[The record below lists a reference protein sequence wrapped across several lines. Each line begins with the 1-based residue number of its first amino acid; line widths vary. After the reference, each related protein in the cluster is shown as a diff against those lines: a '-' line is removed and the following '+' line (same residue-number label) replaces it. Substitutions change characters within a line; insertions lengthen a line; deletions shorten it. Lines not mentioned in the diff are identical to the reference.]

1 MHSREIASSLYR
13 ECKLTEAIEAQMEWL
28 RSNPSDMGARLFLF
42 ELLAFDGQWE
52 RAQRQALALQTNDA
66 ESDAA
71 VGLYQKCLLS
81 EGKRDLVYQGLAQP
95 RVLGPLTDSLK
106 IRLEAFHAEPEIQ
119 DRLIHQAIE
128 LEITRGNPAMVLN
141 GERIQSL
148 YDGDDVLGPILEV
161 FAQGEYFWID
171 INSVQ
176 LLETETPKV
185 PRDLIWLPARLETA
199 TESGNVFL
207 PMIYYGSSTD
217 EDFSF
222 RLGRSTDWLEKGSL
236 LKRGIGLKEWYVD
249 DTKGI
254 PLIDFR
260 SLELASKPV
269 DPSL

>member
-81 EGKRDLVYQGLAQP
+81 EGKRDLAYQGLAQP

-106 IRLEAFHAEPEIQ
+106 IRLEAFHAELEIQ

-128 LEITRGNPAMVLN
+128 LEITRENPAMVSTLFN
-141 GERIQSL
+141 CLKPKRPRFRE
-148 YDGDDVLGPILEV
+148 ILSG
-161 FAQGEYFWID
+161 FQ
-171 INSVQ
+171 
-176 LLETETPKV
+176 P
-185 PRDLIWLPARLETA
+185 DLRQPQNQVT
-199 TESGNVFL
+199 
-207 PMIYYGSSTD
+207 SSC
-217 EDFSF
+217 
-222 RLGRSTDWLEKGSL
+222 
-236 LKRGIGLKEWYVD
+236 
-249 DTKGI
+249 
-254 PLIDFR
+254 P
-260 SLELASKPV
+260 
-269 DPSL
+269 